1 MIANGHCLQ
10 RMSLNTQDRDTV
22 EVAVFDPHEVNVAVW
37 HYGTEKTFLFMQ
49 HEQRHEVVN
58 LWHVHIAFVVP
69 TNQHLKKEAYQHMVT
84 RQLLI

>member
-37 HYGTEKTFLFMQ
+37 HYGTEKTFLFML

-69 TNQHLKKEAYQHMVT
+69 ANQHLKKEAYQHVVT